1 MPLTIK
7 AIRYQNRPL
16 IEDLSA
22 IFDHDEKTLGRA
34 ADNHLV
40 LPDLDRHVSSH
51 HASIRLVQGI
61 YHLKDT
67 SANGTIISNTDLHLQ
82 NEQMTPL
89 HDGDQ
94 LKIGDYDLIVS
105 IIETQT
111 TASLFSPPDIDA
123 TPVPWKRPEQTPR
136 SSVSAS
142 SSAIPFDGEDMT
154 MEELRSSTLVD
165 IMQYIQGLPADTYR
179 SSGTAFGQIFTS
191 DDNQAEPPQDIIAQF
206 GNLVPHRAPLV
217 PEPDLQL
224 EQPLPDAPQEETSA
238 PTLDAIEP
246 GHERAYEA
254 LFQQFLA
261 AAGIHNDLFYC
272 TEDIPALMQM
282 SGLLFRELLEGLMTL
297 LRGRTRQKMELRI
310 PGTILDH
317 TQNNPLKFS
326 VDVDEL
332 IQRLLTGN
340 HPGFVHGAEAV
351 RDAHADIMSHHWA
364 MIASIKATVET
375 QFELFDPKHI
385 ETQLKD
391 GILFKHNGKLVF
403 NKKARSWDAYREA
416 YPEILKEAQKK
427 FSGDVF
433 IETYRQEIQRLRSA
447 GESP

>member
-16 IEDLSA
+16 AEDLSA

-40 LPDLDRHVSSH
+40 LPDPDRHVSSH
-51 HASIRLVQGI
+51 HASIRFVEGI

-67 SANGTIISNTDLHLQ
+67 SANGTTISNTDVHLQ
-82 NEQMTPL
+82 NQQMIPL
-89 HDGDQ
+89 YDGDQ

-105 IIETQT
+105 IIDTQT
-111 TASLFSPPDIDA
+111 VDPFFPPPHLHEA
-123 TPVPWKRPEQTPR
+123 PLPWTRPEQTPL

-142 SSAIPFDGEDMT
+142 SAAVPFDGENFT
-154 MEELRSSTLVD
+154 MEELRSSTIVD
-165 IMQYIQGLPADTYR
+165 IMQYIQGLPSDIYR

-191 DDNQAEPPQDIIAQF
+191 DDNPAEPSQDIMAQF
-206 GNLVPHRAPLV
+206 GNPVPDRAPLA
-217 PEPDLQL
+217 PEPGSQL
-224 EQPLPDAPQEETSA
+224 EQPLPDAPQEETPP
-238 PTLDAIEP
+238 PTLDPIQP

-254 LFQQFLA
+254 LFQQFLE
-261 AAGIHNDLFYC
+261 AAGIHNDSFYC

-310 PGTILDH
+310 PGTILDT

-385 ETQLKD
+385 ETPLKD

-433 IETYRQEIQRLRSA
+433 IEAYRQEIQRLRSA